1 MTSSVHGVGRW
12 APVTG
17 STRPGRGTTAQYRF
31 LPAETGGRKVKMYVQ
46 MPFKFNIQK

>member
-1 MTSSVHGVGRW
+1 MGSFKVLKSDHDLFTNAVRSVL
-12 APVTG
+12 P
-17 STRPGRGTTAQYRF
+17 QYRF